1 MFSPQKEKYSH
12 LSVVTVGVRVIGYH
26 TFPDRVMVILGGIFW
41 ALLILFKIINIRSE
55 MIFFSSEMILMD
67 QIFGEDFSCTIEDL
81 AS

>member
-26 TFPDRVMVILGGIFW
+26 TFPDRVMVNLGGTFW
-41 ALLILFKIINIRSE
+41 ALLILFKIINIR
-55 MIFFSSEMILMD
+55 SEMILMD